1 MPEICPLP
9 RRLRPALDSIGP
21 EYLDCFQSSFA
32 LFADQH
38 RGPLA
43 HVALGAHLIFPAI
56 DALGAPRLV
65 CGFDQRRDEAARYLG
80 LRCGPAFTPVTPAEL
95 IDFADGIPDCYA
107 VADAHETA
115 WQPTFGH
122 QHTPHSFALIV
133 DPTEVV
139 VVDAYA
145 NATPWGAAE
154 PGAWRLSPE
163 DVRAVVA
170 SGVVLREVRAADRY
184 EAPCAAVTGDLVA
197 RAEASRPLFAPYADG
212 LAEAARQGAGDLM
225 VLDLWQLARDRRL
238 HSEWLARRGVD
249 NGREELDEAWR
260 SLSTRAYVTQRRA
273 SRAGAARFDVL
284 ATDLVGL
291 LMADLAALQRL
302 GTGETSR
309 TPSPIEDSVR
319 AALASVLAVDPAGL
333 ATGRDL
339 RELPGFQSFRL
350 VEVIDIVERGTGVA
364 PDLDRPDLDL
374 FTIGG
379 LVQLF
384 TPVPADDG
392 VGRY

>member
-9 RRLRPALDSIGP
+9 GRLRPALDSVGP
-21 EYLDCFQSSFA
+21 EYLDCFQSTFA

-43 HVALGAHLIFPAI
+43 HLALGAHLIFPTI
-56 DALGAPRLV
+56 DALGATRLV
-65 CGFDQRRDEAARYLG
+65 CGFDQRRYEAARYLG
-80 LRCGPAFTPVTPAEL
+80 LRCGPAFTPVTTAEL
-95 IDFADGIPDCYA
+95 INFADGIPDCYA

-133 DPTEVV
+133 DAPEVV

-145 NATPWGAAE
+145 NATPWGAAR
-154 PGAWRLSPE
+154 PGAWRLSPADAE
-163 DVRAVVA
+163 AVVA
-170 SGVVLREVRAADRY
+170 SGVVLREVWVADRD
-184 EAPCAAVTGDLVA
+184 EESCFAVTADLLA

-249 NGREELDEAWR
+249 GGRAELDEAWR

-273 SRAGAARFDVL
+273 SRSGVVRFDVL

-291 LMADLAALQRL
+291 LMADLAALRRL
-302 GTGETSR
+302 GAGDSSR
-309 TPSPIEDSVR
+309 TPAPVEDAVR
-319 AALASVLAVDPAGL
+319 AALASVLAVEPAAL
-333 ATGRDL
+333 AAGRDL
-339 RELPGFQSFRL
+339 RELPGFHSFRL
-350 VEVIDIVERGTGVA
+350 VEVIDIVERGIGVA

-374 FTIGG
+374 FTVDG
-379 LVQLF
+379 LVRLF
-384 TPVPADDG
+384 TPVPANDG

>member
-1 MPEICPLP
+1 MNSTGVERRTRGYTGDTPSVAGGLYATCRRPDHGGLAREENRLPEICPLP

-184 EAPCAAVTGDLVA
+184 EAPCAAVTGDRVA

-273 SRAGAARFDVL
+273 SPARAAPLHALAADPVRPPL
-284 ATDLVGL
+284 AAPPPPQPARHRG
-291 LMADLAALQRL
+291 DLADTEPDRGLRPGGAGIGAR
-302 GTGETSR
+302 GGPGR
-309 TPSPIEDSVR
+309 PRHR
-319 AALASVLAVDPAGL
+319 A
-333 ATGRDL
+333 
-339 RELPGFQSFRL
+339 
-350 VEVIDIVERGTGVA
+350 
-364 PDLDRPDLDL
+364 
-374 FTIGG
+374 
-379 LVQLF
+379 
-384 TPVPADDG
+384 
-392 VGRY
+392 